1 MLKKHCTIGGRG
13 LPLPITFE
21 NWELS
26 TTGQLF
32 LPFHGSDSFGTV
44 NTVITEIVGKLS
56 PEKKSSFQRNKDF
69 DDNNTHDEDTQALQK
84 LPKKKNISKMS

>member
-1 MLKKHCTIGGRG
+1 MFKTRGEGVKDCLNNVEKHCTFGGRG
-13 LPLPITFE
+13 LPLPIIFG

-26 TTGQLF
+26 TAGQLF

-56 PEKKSSFQRNKDF
+56 PEKKSSFSEK
-69 DDNNTHDEDTQALQK
+69 
-84 LPKKKNISKMS
+84 

>member
-1 MLKKHCTIGGRG
+1 MNNVKKHCTIGGRG
-13 LPLPITFE
+13 LPLPIIFG

-26 TTGQLF
+26 TAGQLF

-56 PEKKSSFQRNKDF
+56 LEKKSRILMITIHMMRIHKHFKTFPKRKTS
-69 DDNNTHDEDTQALQK
+69 QK
-84 LPKKKNISKMS
+84 